1 MLLEERKELTEM
13 RKQMF
18 LTAYTGGKA
27 HLASAFSCAEI
38 FYALYGK
45 KILRF
50 RPEEPFWEDRD
61 RLILSK
67 GHASL
72 ALYVSLA
79 MAGIIEKSELSTFL
93 QDGSRLGGEPCC
105 HGVPGVEAATGS
117 LGHGL
122 SMGLG
127 MALAGK
133 LDKKNYMTYVIL
145 GDGECQE
152 GTVWE
157 AVMAA
162 NKYSLDNLTAI
173 LDYNKIQ
180 KMGFISETMKINS
193 WSEKWMAFGWQVDE
207 IKNGHDLNQVCNVL
221 SRENLSGKPRLIIAN
236 TVKGKGVSIME
247 NNPNWH
253 FKMPNRRELMVF
265 MKELEISE
273 EELAECR
280 KHI

>member
-1 MLLEERKELTEM
+1 
-13 RKQMF
+13 
-18 LTAYTGGKA
+18 
-27 HLASAFSCAEI
+27 
-38 FYALYGK
+38 
-45 KILRF
+45 
-50 RPEEPFWEDRD
+50 
-61 RLILSK
+61 
-67 GHASL
+67 
-72 ALYVSLA
+72 
-79 MAGIIEKSELSTFL
+79 
-93 QDGSRLGGEPCC
+93 
-105 HGVPGVEAATGS
+105 
-117 LGHGL
+117 
-122 SMGLG
+122 
-127 MALAGK
+127 
-133 LDKKNYMTYVIL
+133 MTYVIL